1 MTTQSVNKLKLGIF
15 VLTAV
20 LFLILGLYYI
30 GSKRNFFS
38 STINVSARFDD
49 IGGLMPGNN
58 VRFNGI
64 NVGTVSKVYAISDS
78 VIKVDF
84 TIDESETK
92 FITKNS
98 VASIGTDG
106 LLGNKLINISPGKTG
121 EKSIREGDE
130 LATLKPLQ
138 MTNALRTLMISND
151 NIKVITENLKN
162 VSEKFNNETS
172 LWKLLSDPTIAE
184 NVRNAIVHFKL
195 TGTNSAIITGDL
207 SQIVKDIQSGRGS
220 IGALL
225 TDPSF
230 SNKLNQTIVKIEAI
244 SDSIAILSGN
254 FNNISQKMKSENGTI
269 TRLLTDTTFVHN
281 LNLSMENI
289 KNGSQ
294 GFNENMEALKHTVFL
309 RNYFKKQE
317 KSKKIIEFQK

>member
-38 STINVSARFDD
+38 STINVSAKFDD

-64 NVGTVSKVYAISDS
+64 NVGTVSEVYAISDS

-84 TIDESETK
+84 TIDESEIK
-92 FITKNS
+92 FITKSS

-106 LLGNKLINISPGKTG
+106 LLGNKLINISPGRTG
-121 EKSIREGDE
+121 GKPIREGDE

-162 VSEKFNNETS
+162 VSEKFSNETS

-195 TGTNSAIITGDL
+195 TGTNSAIITGNL
-207 SQIVKDIQSGRGS
+207 SQIVKDVQSGKGS

-244 SDSIAILSGN
+244 SDSVAILSGN
-254 FNNISQKMKSENGTI
+254 FNTISQKMKSENGII
-269 TRLLTDTTFVHN
+269 TRLLTDTTFIYN

-317 KSKKIIEFQK
+317 KSKSKKNN